1 MRELTKIQSIILAVG
16 ALLMVVGTG
25 CVVFDFMPQIA
36 SVVFAVG
43 AVMFVAMQV
52 QNVYTRSNFTI
63 IRLRRIMLFADAC
76 FIIAAVLLLENAYRF
91 IFPLFQGSIEG
102 YNNYVRYINNNWVV
116 ALLVAAIL
124 EMYTTHRIES
134 EIKKS

>member
-1 MRELTKIQSIILAVG
+1 MRELSRTQSIILALG
-16 ALLMVVGTG
+16 ATLMVIGTG
-25 CVVFDFMPQIA
+25 CVVFDYMPQVA
-36 SVVFAVG
+36 AFVFAIG

-52 QNVYTRSNFTI
+52 QNVYTGTNVVVK
-63 IRLRRIMLFADAC
+63 RLRRIMLFADAC
-76 FIIAAVLLLENAYRF
+76 FIIAALLLLENAFRF
-91 IFPLFQGSIEG
+91 IFPLFLGSVDG

-116 ALLVAAIL
+116 ALLIAAIL

>member
-1 MRELTKIQSIILAVG
+1 MKELSKTQSIILAFG
-16 ALLMVVGTG
+16 ATLMVAGTG
-25 CVVFDFMPQIA
+25 SVVFDFMPQVA
-36 SVVFAVG
+36 AVVFAIG

-52 QNVYTRSNFTI
+52 QNVYTGTNI
-63 IRLRRIMLFADAC
+63 VIKRLRRIMLFADAC
-76 FIIAAVLLLENAYRF
+76 FIIAALLLLENAFRF
-91 IFPLFQGSIEG
+91 VFPLFQGSVEG

-116 ALLVAAIL
+116 ALLIAAIL

>member
-1 MRELTKIQSIILAVG
+1 MKELSKTQSIILALG
-16 ALLMVVGTG
+16 ATLMVAGTG
-25 CVVFDFMPQIA
+25 SVVFDFMPQVA
-36 SVVFAVG
+36 AVVFAIG

-52 QNVYTRSNFTI
+52 QNVYTGTNI
-63 IRLRRIMLFADAC
+63 VIKRLRRIMLFADAC
-76 FIIAAVLLLENAYRF
+76 FIIAALLLLENAFRF
-91 IFPLFQGSIEG
+91 VFPLFQGSVEG

-116 ALLVAAIL
+116 ALLIAAIL

>member
-1 MRELTKIQSIILAVG
+1 MKELSKTQSIILALG
-16 ALLMVVGTG
+16 ATLMVAGTG
-25 CVVFDFMPQIA
+25 SVVFDFMPQVTT
-36 SVVFAVG
+36 VVFAIG

-52 QNVYTRSNFTI
+52 QNVYTGTNI
-63 IRLRRIMLFADAC
+63 VIKRLRRIMLFADAC
-76 FIIAAVLLLENAYRF
+76 FIIAALLLLENAFRF
-91 IFPLFQGSIEG
+91 VFPLFQGSVEG

-116 ALLVAAIL
+116 ALLIAAIL

>member
-1 MRELTKIQSIILAVG
+1 MRDLSKMQSVILALG
-16 ALLMVVGTG
+16 ALLMVVSTG
-25 CVVFDFMPQIA
+25 CVVFDYMPQVAAI
-36 SVVFAVG
+36 VFAVG

-52 QNVYTRSNFTI
+52 QNVYTGPNITI
-63 IRLRRIMLFADAC
+63 IRLRRIMLFADVC

-91 IFPLFQGSIEG
+91 MFPLFQGSVEG
-102 YNNYVRYINNNWVV
+102 YNAYVRYVNNNWVV
-116 ALLVAAIL
+116 ALLIAAIL

>member
-1 MRELTKIQSIILAVG
+1 MILALG
-16 ALLMVVGTG
+16 ATLMVIGTG
-25 CVVFDFMPQIA
+25 CVVFDFMPREAAI
-36 SVVFAVG
+36 VFAIG

-52 QNVYTRSNFTI
+52 QNVYTGSNITI
-63 IRLRRIMLFADAC
+63 RRLRRIMLFADAC
-76 FIIAAVLLLENAYRF
+76 FVVAALLLLENAFRF

-116 ALLVAAIL
+116 ALLIAAIL

>member
-1 MRELTKIQSIILAVG
+1 MRELTKMQSIILAVG

-52 QNVYTRSNFTI
+52 QNVYTGSNFTI